1 MGNTNTKESRGDDSG
16 RRGLHSALDV
26 GLGSSTQSGRE
37 SSRRNRNTR
46 HDLSGLLGR
55 AAGGSSSHADERH
68 ERKET
73 KQEREARRLEKERV
87 ARLQERERSMKEEHV
102 DGGYLVTMGTYVGPE
117 DFNKQIVRQLMVCA
131 LKAMESTPIK
141 HIPNSYHPSRLS
153 VNLLHFG
160 ED

>member
-1 MGNTNTKESRGDDSG
+1 MGNANTKESRGDDGG
-16 RRGLHSALDV
+16 RRGLHSALADAGV
-26 GLGSSTQSGRE
+26 GSSTQSGRE

-46 HDLSGLLGR
+46 HDITGLLR
-55 AAGGSSSHADERH
+55 AAGGSSSHADERP

-73 KQEREARRLEKERV
+73 KQEREARRLERERV

-131 LKAMESTPIK
+131 LK
-141 HIPNSYHPSRLS
+141 
-153 VNLLHFG
+153 VLL
-160 ED
+160 